1 MTRSAH
7 PLSYYA
13 ATAADSAVC
22 PALAGDLDCDIC
34 VIGGGYTGLSAAL
47 ELARRGYDVV
57 LLEAN
62 RVGWGASGRNGGQ
75 IVTGYSGDHVRLFR
89 RQAKAL
95 TGERVAR
102 HRIACDLKWGYIFA
116 ADKPR
121 QLRELT
127 QAAEHWSRD
136 YDYAGLEPLD
146 RPAIAARVGSRR
158 YCGGLYDPGGGHLHP
173 LNYALG
179 LATAASA
186 AGVRLFEGSA
196 VTRIDTGPRPAAH
209 TAAGRVEA
217 RHLVLAGN
225 AYLDRPRTPIRRY
238 IMPVGSYIAATE
250 PLGEARA
257 GALIPGDE
265 AVADCNF
272 IINYYRLSADRR
284 LLFGGRASY
293 STLEPRDL
301 ARFMRRKMLSVYPQL
316 ADARIDYTWGGLI
329 GITSNRLPH
338 FGRLGG
344 EAYFAHGFSGHGV
357 ALSNL
362 AGKLIAEAVAGTAER
377 FDLFARIPHLPF
389 PGGPLRTPL
398 LVLAMLYYRLRDLL

>member
-89 RQAKAL
+89 RLGPGADRRLWDLAEEAKAL
-95 TGERVAR
+95 IGERVAR

-158 YCGGLYDPGGGHLHP
+158 YCGGLYDPGGGHLVTP
-173 LNYALG
+173 ISTRRG
-179 LATAASA
+179 RRSGATSCRSAVTSPPPSRWARRGPARSSPATRRWPTATSSSTTTGCRPTAGCCSA
-186 AGVRLFEGSA
+186 AGPATRRWSRGISPGSC
-196 VTRIDTGPRPAAH
+196 G
-209 TAAGRVEA
+209 A
-217 RHLVLAGN
+217 R
-225 AYLDRPRTPIRRY
+225 
-238 IMPVGSYIAATE
+238 
-250 PLGEARA
+250 
-257 GALIPGDE
+257 
-265 AVADCNF
+265 C
-272 IINYYRLSADRR
+272 
-284 LLFGGRASY
+284 
-293 STLEPRDL
+293 
-301 ARFMRRKMLSVYPQL
+301 
-316 ADARIDYTWGGLI
+316 
-329 GITSNRLPH
+329 
-338 FGRLGG
+338 
-344 EAYFAHGFSGHGV
+344 
-357 ALSNL
+357 
-362 AGKLIAEAVAGTAER
+362 
-377 FDLFARIPHLPF
+377 
-389 PGGPLRTPL
+389 
-398 LVLAMLYYRLRDLL
+398 